1 MRQLHYITV
10 FTLSSLLW
18 GCGSEKGN
26 GGGDSAKNPE
36 IAEPYENTARR
47 IEAGTLYPFVG
58 IIHATGGRCSGTLLR
73 HGLFITAKHCFKDQI
88 KEPAS
93 FVNIR
98 LVFSFSGEIDEE
110 NNLTITENQI
120 ESIVFDGTTSDIA
133 YVLYESEITSD
144 LDSLDTFPRDYL
156 PNDLAEGEPLNV
168 EMVGFPS
175 QTGSLKRL
183 ITQNSVYTNV
193 QKVNEVFPGQVTY
206 DGITYDTNC
215 WAWFGNSG
223 GPVYLV
229 DDSGKPIELL
239 GVVSHTFDVNDKGII
254 PTSAKS
260 EHEFGTYVKTA
271 NFSPMSQTL
280 QLDTYLPSDN

>member
-133 YVLYESEITSD
+133 YVL
-144 LDSLDTFPRDYL
+144 F
-156 PNDLAEGEPLNV
+156 
-168 EMVGFPS
+168 M
-175 QTGSLKRL
+175 
-183 ITQNSVYTNV
+183 
-193 QKVNEVFPGQVTY
+193 
-206 DGITYDTNC
+206 
-215 WAWFGNSG
+215 
-223 GPVYLV
+223 
-229 DDSGKPIELL
+229 
-239 GVVSHTFDVNDKGII
+239 
-254 PTSAKS
+254 
-260 EHEFGTYVKTA
+260 
-271 NFSPMSQTL
+271 SPK
-280 QLDTYLPSDN
+280 